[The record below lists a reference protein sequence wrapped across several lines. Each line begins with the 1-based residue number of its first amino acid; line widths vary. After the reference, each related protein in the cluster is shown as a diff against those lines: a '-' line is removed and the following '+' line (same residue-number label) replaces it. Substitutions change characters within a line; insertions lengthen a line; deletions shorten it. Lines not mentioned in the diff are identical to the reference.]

1 MSKLIEFQHVS
12 KFYKGGKVAVD
23 DINLSFDKG
32 EFICFIGTSGSGKTT
47 SMRMLNR
54 MTDPSKGKILIDG
67 QDIQKINPV
76 ELRRQIGYVIQNIG
90 LMPHMTIRENIVLV
104 PKLLKVPVEERNKIA
119 EKMIDL
125 VELPREMLDRYPNEL
140 SGGQQQRIGVVR
152 ALAANQ
158 DIILMDEPF
167 GALDPI
173 TRDSLQDLVKDLQER
188 LGKTIVFVTHDM
200 DEALKLAN
208 KIAIM
213 SEGKVIQFDTPDN
226 ILRHPA
232 NEFVEELIGED
243 RLLQAK
249 PDFTTVDEVMLNSAI
264 TITPEKSLQE
274 AIKLMREKRVDTLL
288 VVDNSHVLK
297 GFIDVETLDQQRGK
311 ASSVGDILNK
321 DVFFV
326 QKTALL
332 RDALQRI
339 LKRGLKYVPV
349 VDEQKR
355 VVGILTR
362 ASLVDIVYD
371 VIWGDETTISEAVEA
386 KQSKSETDKEEA

>member
-1 MSKLIEFQHVS
+1 MIEFQHVS

-125 VELPREMLDRYPNEL
+125 VELSREMLDRYPNEL

-326 QKTALL
+326 QKNALL

-386 KQSKSETDKEEA
+386 KQSESETDKEEA

>member
-1 MSKLIEFQHVS
+1 MIEFQHVT
-12 KFYKGGKVAVD
+12 KIYKGGKVAVED
-23 DINLSFDKG
+23 VNLSFDKG

-47 SMRMLNR
+47 CMRMINR
-54 MTDPSKGKILIDG
+54 MNEPTKGKILINDK
-67 QDIQKINPV
+67 DIKEVNPV
-76 ELRRQIGYVIQNIG
+76 ELRRKIGYVIQNIG
-90 LMPHMTIRENIVLV
+90 LMPHMTIRENITLV
-104 PKLLKVPVEERNKIA
+104 QKLLKVDEQTRKETA

-125 VELPREMLDRYPNEL
+125 VELPREMLDRYPAEL

-173 TRDSLQDLVKDLQER
+173 TRDALQDLVKDLQER

-208 KIAIM
+208 RIVIM
-213 SEGKVIQFDTPDN
+213 SEGKVIQFDTPEN
-226 ILRHPA
+226 ILRNPA

-249 PDFTTVDEVMLNSAI
+249 PDTTTVGEVMLKSAI
-264 TITPEKSLQE
+264 TITPEKSLRE
-274 AIKLMREKRVDTLL
+274 AISLMREKRVDTLL
-288 VVDNSHVLK
+288 VTDNSKILK
-297 GFIDVETLDQQRGK
+297 GFIDVESIDKMRGK

-321 DVFFV
+321 DVFYV
-326 QKTALL
+326 KEDKLL
-332 RDALQRI
+332 RDVLQRI

-349 VDEQKR
+349 VDQKNR

-371 VIWGDETTISEAVEA
+371 VLWGDEASISEAIESA
-386 KQSKSETDKEEA
+386 KEEA

>member
-1 MSKLIEFQHVS
+1 MIEFQNVT
-12 KFYKGGKVAVD
+12 KIYKGGKMAVED
-23 DINLSFDKG
+23 VNLSFDRG

-47 SMRMLNR
+47 CMRMINR
-54 MTDPSKGKILIDG
+54 MNEPTKGKILIND
-67 QDIQKINPV
+67 QDIQGFNPV
-76 ELRRQIGYVIQNIG
+76 ELRRKIGYVIQNIG
-90 LMPHMTIRENIVLV
+90 LIPHMTIRENITLV
-104 PKLLKVPVEERNKIA
+104 QRLLKVSEVTRNETA

-125 VELPREMLDRYPNEL
+125 VELPREMLDRYPSEL

-152 ALAANQ
+152 ALAADQ

-173 TRDSLQDLVKDLQER
+173 TRDALQDLVKDLQER

-208 KIAIM
+208 RIVIM
-213 SEGKVIQFDTPDN
+213 SEGKVIQFDTPEN
-226 ILRHPA
+226 ILKNPA

-249 PDFTTVDEVMLNSAI
+249 PDTTTVGEVMLNKAVS
-264 TITPEKSLQE
+264 ITPEKSLRE

-288 VVDNSHVLK
+288 VTDDSNVLK
-297 GFIDVETLDQQRGK
+297 GFIDVETMEKMRGK
-311 ASSVGDILNK
+311 VSSVGDILNPN
-321 DVFFV
+321 VISV
-326 QKTALL
+326 NQKTQL
-332 RDALQRI
+332 RNILQRI

-349 VDEQKR
+349 VDDDNR
-355 VVGILTR
+355 LVGILTR

-371 VIWGDETTISEAVEA
+371 VLWGDEATISEAVESA
-386 KQSKSETDKEEA
+386 KEEA

>member
-321 DVFFV
+321 DVFSV

-386 KQSKSETDKEEA
+386 KQSESETDKEEA